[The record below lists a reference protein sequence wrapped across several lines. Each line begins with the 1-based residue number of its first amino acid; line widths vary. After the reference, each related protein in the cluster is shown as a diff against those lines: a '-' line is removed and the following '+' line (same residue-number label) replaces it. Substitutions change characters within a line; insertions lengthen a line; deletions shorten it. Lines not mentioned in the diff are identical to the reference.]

1 MSFLKY
7 RDRSDGATVMAI
19 RLNEENMVH
28 LLRSS
33 AEEDMERFKHK
44 RWMVTGSG
52 AIYRLFDDD
61 EFHDQFSQ
69 MTSEEEINER
79 FGDIFLKA
87 EIEEKDAEI
96 SNLRSELR
104 QSQAELA
111 NRKKTVA
118 TLERSNKLL
127 IDALHELKAIKG
139 DTI

>member
-111 NRKKTVA
+111 NRKKNC
-118 TLERSNKLL
+118 SNP
-127 IDALHELKAIKG
+127 
-139 DTI
+139 